1 MTIIATQP
9 PPGAMT
15 CGIVRCPGCG
25 AYLEVCSQALA
36 PEYLIE
42 NAQCPRCG
50 AIVAHWVVSIREL
63 TLEELISMV
72 ISTVMVIGLLGFVM
86 YQAFKVV

>member
-1 MTIIATQP
+1 MD
-9 PPGAMT
+9 
-15 CGIVRCPGCG
+15 
-25 AYLEVCSQALA
+25 
-36 PEYLIE
+36 
-42 NAQCPRCG
+42 AQCPRCG